1 MGTQRSGRRSRR
13 WVLGSLAATA
23 SLGLSGCSSLSS
35 ASRGDGVG
43 ADGTAAGDPV
53 SILAAGSLQRA
64 FSNGLREATSV
75 PLQIEARGSV
85 AVARLVANGHR
96 EPAITALADVGL
108 FDSIMDAAWSVVF
121 ASNAVV
127 LTYNPETAGGSRI
140 AGTDPDRW
148 FEPLVRGTASV
159 GRTDPDLDPLG
170 YRTLFLL
177 DLAARYYD
185 TAELGERLLSPEQ
198 VYPETSLLARLET
211 GDVDAAF
218 TYRNM
223 AVEHGY
229 EFVEFPSE
237 IDLSDPAHDED
248 WYSTVSYDLA
258 DGQTVEGGP
267 IAYGATIVNEHRRAA
282 DVFREL
288 TADPYLEAHGFV
300 VPDGYPTNRGT
311 VPDAISESA

>member
-13 WVLGSLAATA
+13 WVLGSLATTA
-23 SLGLSGCSSLSS
+23 SLGLSGCSFFS
-35 ASRGDGVG
+35 AASPGDG
-43 ADGTAAGDPV
+43 ASGTRAGDPV

-85 AVARLVANGHR
+85 AVARLVASGHR
-96 EPAITALADVGL
+96 EPDITAVADVGL
-108 FDSIMDAAWSVVF
+108 FDSIMDPAWSVVF

-127 LTYNPETAGGSRI
+127 LAYNPETEGGSRI
-140 AGTDPDRW
+140 AATDPDRW
-148 FEPLVRGTASV
+148 FEPLVRGTASF

-170 YRTLFLL
+170 YRTRFVL
-177 DLAARYYD
+177 DLASRYYD
-185 TAELGERLLSPEQ
+185 ASGLGESLLSPEQ
-198 VYPETSLLARLET
+198 VYPETSLMARLET

-229 EFVEFPSE
+229 EFIEFPSE
-237 IDLSDPAHDED
+237 IDLSDPAYDD
-248 WYSTVSYDLA
+248 NWYSTVSYDLA

-267 IAYGATIVNEHRRAA
+267 ISYGATIVNENSRVT
-282 DVFREL
+282 DVFRTL
-288 TADPYLEAHGFV
+288 TSDPYLEAHGFV
-300 VPDGYPTNRGT
+300 VPDGYPTERGT
-311 VPDAISESA
+311 VPDDIY